1 MSDNINEN
9 REQKTSSNMD
19 KDPKN
24 IANQFLKNQN
34 TLDLGSMM
42 QLASTLLNNDVIM
55 NSVTEQLSKNK
66 TIAAAQ
72 SSKASEKPETVHKLT
87 SNEKLVTNSND
98 ISELKEELRGLAT
111 LSKKIENLTNEISE
125 LIKVLKKGKE
135 QELDHNTEKL

>member
-9 REQKTSSNMD
+9 REQNTSNNMD

-24 IANQFLKNQN
+24 MANQLLKNQN

-66 TIAAAQ
+66 LITATQ
-72 SSKASEKPETVHKLT
+72 TSKVSEKPENVQMST
-87 SNEKLVTNSND
+87 SYEKLVTISNE
-98 ISELKEELRGLAT
+98 ISELKEEFRGLAT
-111 LSKKIENLTNEISE
+111 LSEKIENLTNEISE
-125 LIKVLKKGKE
+125 LTMVLKKVKE
-135 QELDHNTEKL
+135 

>member
-9 REQKTSSNMD
+9 REQNTSNNMD

-24 IANQFLKNQN
+24 IANQLLKNQN

-66 TIAAAQ
+66 LIAATKA
-72 SSKASEKPETVHKLT
+72 SKVSEKPENVQMST
-87 SNEKLVTNSND
+87 SYEKLVTISNE
-98 ISELKEELRGLAT
+98 ISELKEEFRGLAT
-111 LSKKIENLTNEISE
+111 LSEKIENLTNEISE
-125 LIKVLKKGKE
+125 LTKVLKKVKE
-135 QELDHNTEKL
+135 